1 MTDDEMLINSA
12 WPQIRDTVTR
22 VLPKLDEVGW
32 GQYVRGMS
40 VRDQMDFWMLWKR
53 VEECPMP
60 EITAVARETRKVRA
74 A

>member
-12 WPQIRDTVTR
+12 WPHIRDTVTR

-60 EITAVARETRKVRA
+60 EITAVAREARKVHA